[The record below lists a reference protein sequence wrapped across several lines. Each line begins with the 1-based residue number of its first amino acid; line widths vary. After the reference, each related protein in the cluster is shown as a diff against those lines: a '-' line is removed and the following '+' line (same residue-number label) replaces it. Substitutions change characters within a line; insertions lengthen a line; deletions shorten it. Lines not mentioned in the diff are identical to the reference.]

1 MLGMLARQACRQHVV
16 IGNDTR
22 AEMTKNALN
31 LCDFFNNSRNRSI
44 ILLVC
49 NTTIHGQTRHKAKT
63 F

>member
-31 LCDFFNNSRNRSI
+31 LCDFSILQTVVSYYWPCRNSR
-44 ILLVC
+44 
-49 NTTIHGQTRHKAKT
+49 H
-63 F
+63 